1 MPEKETLDKV
11 LDCKLNYQDDET
23 PDKPRRLYYISI
35 SLWLDGYKNNKLH
48 KNYDSYEVEIKSGI
62 KSAIKT
68 GYSRIILSYDPSKN
82 YFSIHAMN
90 WPQLPKIFGSDT
102 HTNSVMKTE
111 LRFSWDSCLLG
122 HFDELTTFYKPGKW
136 EGILEKE
143 YKERMGEYVKSP
155 VSPEARK
162 QIARQKPT
170 VQILDDKEAS
180 TAQNRSHS
188 SDWFWDE
195 NAPGYPRHP

>member
-1 MPEKETLDKV
+1 MEMPEKETLDKV
-11 LDCKLNYQDDET
+11 LDYKLNYQDNET
-23 PDKPRRLYYISI
+23 LEKARRLYDMSRA
-35 SLWLDGYKNNKLH
+35 LLLNGYENHKLH
-48 KNYDSYEVEIKSGI
+48 KNHDSYELEIKSGI
-62 KSAIKT
+62 NSAIKT
-68 GYSRIILSYDPSKN
+68 GYSRIILSYDPFDK
-82 YFSIHAMN
+82 YFSIYAVN
-90 WPQLPKIFGSDT
+90 WPRLPKIFGSDAR
-102 HTNSVMKTE
+102 TNSVMDIE
-111 LRFSWDSCLLG
+111 FRLSRDSCFGG
-122 HFDELTTFYKPGKW
+122 HFDKSTALYKPGKW
-136 EGILEKE
+136 EELLEK
-143 YKERMGEYVKSP
+143 RIGEYVKSP